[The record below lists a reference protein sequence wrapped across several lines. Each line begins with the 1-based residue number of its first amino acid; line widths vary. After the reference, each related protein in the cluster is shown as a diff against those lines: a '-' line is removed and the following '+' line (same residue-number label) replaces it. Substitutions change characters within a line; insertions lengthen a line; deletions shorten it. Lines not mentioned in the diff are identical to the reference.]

1 MIYDAIISTGT
12 TTVSGC
18 SSAELG
24 TDTYSVLN
32 RKSVGAQ
39 NTFYYD
45 RSISTGQS
53 EIQLALNSQTLLQ
66 EVPVTGQATNQI
78 IYQIYT
84 GSFFTKGEEADI
96 MDQSKFHFPSSTPVG
111 SLSTIVYN
119 IVTGGICAAT
129 GDLGN
134 SLKTSIVAGIGA
146 SATFNTCDY
155 FLNGQKVYSGVGVG
169 VSLGSDGTDF
179 IPRFGTAANVGGVV
193 TSANKNKF
201 KYTAYKKRV
210 RTVSMTGIGPD
221 VYCNTGF
228 IEKRTNFYINGLQ
241 ELQSNYLE
249 LFTGVTI
256 IKTGLSAMISGGL
269 GQSLIGENVLL

>member
-18 SSAELG
+18 SSVELG

-32 RKSVGAQ
+32 RGSVGAQ
-39 NTFYYD
+39 DTFYYD
-45 RSISTGQS
+45 RSISTGQR
-53 EIQLALNSQTLLQ
+53 EIQLTLNSQTLLQ

-78 IYQIYT
+78 IYQINT
-84 GSFFTKGEEADI
+84 GSFFTKGEEANI

-119 IVTGGICAAT
+119 IVTGGIFAGT
-129 GDLGN
+129 GDFGL
-134 SLKTSIVAGIGA
+134 SLKSGISGQYPTSY
-146 SATFNTCDY
+146 FHDYDY

-169 VSLGSDGTDF
+169 VSVGIGLTTF
-179 IPRFGTAANVGGVV
+179 IPNFSAGYPYGGVV
-193 TSANKNKF
+193 SSDNKNKF
-201 KYTAYKKRV
+201 KYTAYKKRE
-210 RTVSMTGIGPD
+210 RTISMTGIGPD

-256 IKTGLSAMISGGL
+256 IKTGLSAIISGGL
-269 GQSLIGENVLL
+269 GQSLIGENILL